1 MIRSMPES
9 IAESTCAGFLA
20 ALASTE
26 PTPGGGAVAGV
37 VGATAAALGE
47 MVAGYS
53 LGRSEDPM
61 VERSIQAIHAELTN
75 ARFLFLRLADEDAAA
90 YAVLN
95 AAFKRPRT
103 DPERKNAI
111 RAGAA
116 AAVLPPQASLAA
128 AGDVSRLLER
138 LLPMANRN
146 LVSDL
151 AIAADLTLSAADA
164 ASWNIQ
170 ANASML
176 GDEGAEMERETA
188 RRLNEI
194 AGRTGFVDSSC
205 RGLVG

>member
-1 MIRSMPES
+1 MPES
-9 IAESTCAGFLA
+9 IAQSTCAGFLE

-47 MVAGYS
+47 MTAGYS
-53 LGRSEDPM
+53 LGRSDDHAAEQRL
-61 VERSIQAIHAELTN
+61 RSIRAELAN
-75 ARFLFLRLADEDAAA
+75 ARLLFLRLADEDAAA
-90 YAVLN
+90 YALLN
-95 AAFKRPRT
+95 AAFKRPKT
-103 DPERKNAI
+103 DPDRTSAI

-116 AAVLPPQASLAA
+116 AAVLPPRAALAA

-138 LLPMANRN
+138 LLPLANRN

-151 AIAADLTLSAADA
+151 AIAADLTLSAANA
-164 ASWNIQ
+164 AGWNIS

-194 AGRTGFVDSSC
+194 AGRTGLVETGC
-205 RGLVG
+205 RGVLR